1 MAVTATTLKIP
12 DDLKARLSALAE
24 AEGKSPH
31 AYMLEALER
40 EARRAERRQEYLAAG
55 DAALRDYEKTG
66 IAYAM
71 EDVERMFSGRLP
83 IIITRPFALS
93 WRMADSPMDS
103 TSRRQMLVG

>member
-71 EDVERMFSGRLP
+71 EDVERYVVALAEGRKAP
-83 IIITRPFALS
+83 RPRAVK
-93 WRMADSPMDS
+93 RGRKA
-103 TSRRQMLVG
+103 